1 MSINTGT
8 PSYSSTAGFIL
19 DLDSIIEEAFERCGL
34 QDRTGY
40 ELKTARRSI
49 NLMIAEWAN
58 RGLNLWTIQQR
69 EATVTAGTQMIEGT
83 TLYSVDAAGNA
94 TTDANDSSQI
104 IDIDSAVMSNSNGD
118 FSMTKIGR
126 STYWDYTVKTTQGR
140 PAQWYFERTILPKV
154 YFFPAADSTYTF
166 KYYASLRMTDINAYT
181 KNAMIP
187 FRFLPCLVAGL
198 AYYIS
203 MKYAP
208 DRIQILKGVYDEE
221 FSRAAASDVEKA
233 SYSMVPRQT
242 LFFS

>member
-1 MSINTGT
+1 MPINTGT

-19 DLDSIIEEAFERCGL
+19 DLDSLIEEAFERCGL
-34 QDRTGY
+34 QARTGY
-40 ELKTARRSI
+40 ELKPARRSV

-58 RGLNLWTIQQR
+58 RGLNLWT
-69 EATVTAGTQMIEGT
+69 TQMISGT
-83 TLYSVDAAGNA
+83 TLYSVDSAGNA
-94 TTDANDSSQI
+94 TSDANDSAQI
-104 IDIDSAVMSNSNGD
+104 IDIDSAVMSNSSGD
-118 FSMTKIGR
+118 YSMTKIGR

-140 PAQWYFERTILPKV
+140 PAQYYFERTILPKV
-154 YFFPAADSTYTF
+154 YLFPAADATYTF

-198 AYYIS
+198 SYYVS

-208 DRIQILKGVYDEE
+208 DRIQILKAVYDEE
-221 FSRAAASDVEKA
+221 FSRAASADVEKA

-242 LFFS
+242 LYFE

>member
-1 MSINTGT
+1 MPINTGT

-19 DLDSIIEEAFERCGL
+19 DLDSLIEEAFERCGL

-58 RGLNLWTIQQR
+58 RGLNLWTIQKR

-83 TLYSVDAAGNA
+83 TLYSVDSAGNA

-104 IDIDSAVMSNSNGD
+104 VDIDLGVMSNSSGD
-118 FSMTKIGR
+118 YSMTKIGR
-126 STYWDYTVKTTQGR
+126 STYWDYTVKSTQGR
-140 PAQWYFERTILPKV
+140 PAQYYFERTILPKV
-154 YFFPAADSTYTF
+154 YFFPQADSTYTF

-181 KNAMIP
+181 KNAQIP

-198 AYYIS
+198 AYYVS

-208 DRIQILKGVYDEE
+208 DRIQIIKAVYDEE
-221 FSRAAASDVEKA
+221 FGRAAASDVEKA
-233 SYSMVPRQT
+233 SYSAVPRQT
-242 LFFS
+242 LYFS

>member
-1 MSINTGT
+1 MAINTGT

-19 DLDSIIEEAFERCGL
+19 DLDSLIEEAFERCGL

-58 RGLNLWTIQQR
+58 RGLNLWTIQKR
-69 EATVTAGTQMIEGT
+69 EATVTAGTQMIEVT
-83 TLYSVDAAGNA
+83 TLYSVDSAGNA

-104 IDIDSAVMSNSNGD
+104 VDIDLGVMSNSSGD
-118 FSMTKIGR
+118 YSMTKIGR
-126 STYWDYTVKTTQGR
+126 STYWDYTVKSTQGR
-140 PAQWYFERTILPKV
+140 PAQYYFERTILPKV
-154 YFFPAADSTYTF
+154 YFFPQADSTYTF

-181 KNAMIP
+181 KNAQIP

-198 AYYIS
+198 AYYVS

-208 DRIQILKGVYDEE
+208 DRIQILKAVYDEE
-221 FSRAAASDVEKA
+221 FGRAAASDVEKA
-233 SYSMVPRQT
+233 SYSAVPRQT
-242 LFFS
+242 LYFS

>member
-1 MSINTGT
+1 MAINTGT

-19 DLDSIIEEAFERCGL
+19 DLDALIEEAFERCGL

-40 ELKTARRSI
+40 ELKTSRRSI

-69 EATVTAGTQMIEGT
+69 EATVVAGTQMIEGT
-83 TLYSVDAAGNA
+83 TLYSVDSAGNA
-94 TTDANDSSQI
+94 TSDANDSSQI

-126 STYWDYTVKTTQGR
+126 STYWDYTIKSTQGR
-140 PAQWYFERTILPKV
+140 PSQYYFERTILPIV
-154 YFFPAADSTYTF
+154 YFFPEADSTYTF

-181 KNAMIP
+181 KNAQIP
-187 FRFLPCLVAGL
+187 FRFLPCMVAGL
-198 AYYIS
+198 AYYVS

-208 DRIQILKGVYDEE
+208 DRIQILKTIYDEE
-221 FSRAAASDVEKA
+221 FSRAASQDVEKA
-233 SYSMVPRQT
+233 SYSMVPRQNYIP
-242 LFFS
+242 

>member
-19 DLDSIIEEAFERCGL
+19 DLDSLIEEAFERCGL

-58 RGLNLWTIQQR
+58 RGINLWTIQQR
-69 EATVTAGTQMIEGT
+69 EATVTSGTKVLSGT
-83 TLYSVDAAGNA
+83 ALYSVDSAGNA
-94 TTDANDSSQI
+94 TTDDNDSSQI
-104 IDIDSAVMSNSNGD
+104 VDIDSAVMSN
-118 FSMTKIGR
+118 
-126 STYWDYTVKTTQGR
+126 R
-140 PAQWYFERTILPKV
+140 PAQFYFEITILPKV
-154 YFFPAADSTYTF
+154 YLFPAADATYTF

-198 AYYIS
+198 SYYVS

-208 DRIQILKGVYDEE
+208 DRIQILKAVYDEE
-221 FSRAAASDVEKA
+221 FSRAAAADVEKA

-242 LFFS
+242 LYFE

>member
-1 MSINTGT
+1 MAINTGT

-19 DLDSIIEEAFERCGL
+19 DLDALIEEAFERCGL

-40 ELKTARRSI
+40 ELKTSRRSI

-69 EATVTAGTQMIEGT
+69 EATVVAGTQMIEGT
-83 TLYSVDAAGNA
+83 TLYSVDSAGNA
-94 TTDANDSSQI
+94 TSDANDSSQI

-126 STYWDYTVKTTQGR
+126 STYWDYTIKSTQGR
-140 PAQWYFERTILPKV
+140 PSQYYFERTILPKV
-154 YFFPAADSTYTF
+154 YFFPEADSTYTF

-181 KNAMIP
+181 KNAQIP
-187 FRFLPCLVAGL
+187 FRFLPCMVAGL
-198 AYYIS
+198 AYYVS

-208 DRIQILKGVYDEE
+208 DRIQILKTIYDEE
-221 FSRAAASDVEKA
+221 FSRAASQDVEKA
-233 SYSMVPRQT
+233 SYSMFPRQNYIP
-242 LFFS
+242 

>member
-19 DLDSIIEEAFERCGL
+19 DLDTLIEEAFERCGL

-58 RGLNLWTIQQR
+58 RGLNLWTIQKR

-83 TLYSVDAAGNA
+83 TLYSVDSAGNA
-94 TTDANDSSQI
+94 TSDANDSSQI
-104 IDIDSAVMSNSNGD
+104 VDIDLGVMSNSNGD

-126 STYWDYTVKTTQGR
+126 STYWDYTVKSTQGR
-140 PAQWYFERTILPKV
+140 PAQYYFERTILPKV
-154 YFFPAADSTYTF
+154 YFFPEADSTYTF

-181 KNAMIP
+181 KNAQIP

-198 AYYIS
+198 AYYVS

-208 DRIQILKGVYDEE
+208 ERIQILKAVYDEE
-221 FSRAAASDVEKA
+221 FSRAAASDIEKA
-233 SYSMVPRQT
+233 SYSAVPRQT

>member
-1 MSINTGT
+1 MAINTGT

-19 DLDSIIEEAFERCGL
+19 DLDALIEEAFERCGL

-40 ELKTARRSI
+40 ELKTSRRSI

-69 EATVTAGTQMIEGT
+69 EATVVAGTQMIEGT

-94 TTDANDSSQI
+94 TSDANDSSQI
-104 IDIDSAVMSNSNGD
+104 FDIDSAVMSNSNGD

-126 STYWDYTVKTTQGR
+126 STYWDYTIKSTQGR
-140 PAQWYFERTILPKV
+140 PSQYYFERTILPKV
-154 YFFPAADSTYTF
+154 YFFPEADSTYTF

-181 KNAMIP
+181 KNAQIP
-187 FRFLPCLVAGL
+187 FRFLPCMVAGL
-198 AYYIS
+198 AYYVS

-208 DRIQILKGVYDEE
+208 DRIQILKTIYDEE
-221 FSRAAASDVEKA
+221 FSRAASQDVEKA
-233 SYSMVPRQT
+233 SYSMVPRQNYIP
-242 LFFS
+242 

>member
-1 MSINTGT
+1 MAINTGT

-19 DLDSIIEEAFERCGL
+19 DLDALIEEAFERCGL

-40 ELKTARRSI
+40 ELKTSRRSI

-69 EATVTAGTQMIEGT
+69 EATVVSVTQMIEGT
-83 TLYSVDAAGNA
+83 TLYSVDSAGNA
-94 TTDANDSSQI
+94 TSDANDSSQI

-126 STYWDYTVKTTQGR
+126 STYWDYTIKSTQGR
-140 PAQWYFERTILPKV
+140 PSQYYFERTILPKV
-154 YFFPAADSTYTF
+154 YFFPEADSTYTF

-181 KNAMIP
+181 KNAQIP
-187 FRFLPCLVAGL
+187 FRFLPCMVAGL
-198 AYYIS
+198 AYYVS

-208 DRIQILKGVYDEE
+208 DRIQILKTIYDEE
-221 FSRAAASDVEKA
+221 FSRAASQDVEKA
-233 SYSMVPRQT
+233 SYSMVPRQNYIP
-242 LFFS
+242 

>member
-1 MSINTGT
+1 MAINTGT

-19 DLDSIIEEAFERCGL
+19 DLDSLIEEAFECCGL

-58 RGLNLWTIQQR
+58 RGLNLWTIQKR

-83 TLYSVDAAGNA
+83 TLYSVDSAGNA

-104 IDIDSAVMSNSNGD
+104 VDIDLGVMSNSSGD
-118 FSMTKIGR
+118 YSMTKIGR
-126 STYWDYTVKTTQGR
+126 STYWDYTVKSTQGR
-140 PAQWYFERTILPKV
+140 PAQYYFERTILPKV
-154 YFFPAADSTYTF
+154 YFFPQADSTYTF

-181 KNAMIP
+181 KNAQIP

-198 AYYIS
+198 AYYVS

-208 DRIQILKGVYDEE
+208 DRIQILKAVYDEE
-221 FSRAAASDVEKA
+221 FGRAAASDVEKA
-233 SYSMVPRQT
+233 SYSAVPRQT
-242 LFFS
+242 LYFS